1 MKQKAIVIGAGIVG
15 LATARALSL
24 KGFDVTVI
32 EKTARAVGASVRNF
46 GMVWPIGQ
54 PAGELH
60 SRAERSKAIWKDI
73 ADSTGLPY
81 KESGSVHTAYYKD
94 EWVVLQELYELFKA
108 EGRAVELLDQ
118 KGVQKKSGAVNPNN
132 LIGGL
137 YSASEM
143 IVDPRIAIA
152 TIAAYL
158 TEFLDVTFIWGKA
171 VSAVE
176 ANRVYDG
183 SAWIEADLIFICSG
197 SDFETLFPALFAGI
211 EITKCKL
218 QMMRFKSNIPDY
230 DLGASLCGGLSL
242 IHYHSFKAAPSL
254 KALAQRYENEM
265 AEYLRYGIHVMVSQ
279 HHSGELT
286 VGDSHEY
293 GLTHDPF
300 NREAINE
307 LILQYLRQF
316 AQISDWK
323 LIQSWNGVYPKM
335 TNGSSHL
342 FLQPSDH
349 VYILNGLGGA
359 GMTLSF
365 GLAEECVQQI

>member
-143 IVDPRIAIA
+143 IVDPRVAIA
-152 TIAAYL
+152 NIAAYL
-158 TEFLDVTFIWGKA
+158 AEFLDVTFNLG
-171 VSAVE
+171 
-176 ANRVYDG
+176 
-183 SAWIEADLIFICSG
+183 
-197 SDFETLFPALFAGI
+197 
-211 EITKCKL
+211 
-218 QMMRFKSNIPDY
+218 FK
-230 DLGASLCGGLSL
+230 
-242 IHYHSFKAAPSL
+242 
-254 KALAQRYENEM
+254 
-265 AEYLRYGIHVMVSQ
+265 VV
-279 HHSGELT
+279 
-286 VGDSHEY
+286 
-293 GLTHDPF
+293 
-300 NREAINE
+300 
-307 LILQYLRQF
+307 
-316 AQISDWK
+316 
-323 LIQSWNGVYPKM
+323 
-335 TNGSSHL
+335 
-342 FLQPSDH
+342 
-349 VYILNGLGGA
+349 
-359 GMTLSF
+359 
-365 GLAEECVQQI
+365 